1 MLCPKQHKASKKT
14 QSFEKKKKKK
24 EQKKKKFQNTNLNV
38 CVCVCIKEVK
48 LTNKLILVTLRN
60 LERQWMG

>member
-14 QSFEKKKKKK
+14 QSFEKKKKGNKN
-24 EQKKKKFQNTNLNV
+24 KKFQNTNLNV
-38 CVCVCIKEVK
+38 CVCVCVCVKEVK